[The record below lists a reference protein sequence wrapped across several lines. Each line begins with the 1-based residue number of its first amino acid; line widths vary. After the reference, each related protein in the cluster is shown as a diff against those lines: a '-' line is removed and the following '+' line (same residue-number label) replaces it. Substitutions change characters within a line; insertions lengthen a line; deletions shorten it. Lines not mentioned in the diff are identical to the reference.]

1 MLDNVNIYFI
11 GSFPSI
17 AGISPARVGISPS
30 SPDAIENYHH
40 AHKGAKTL
48 RKNSPQGSPDAIENY
63 HQVRKNAANKKQ
75 TEIKKPRF
83 LGAKP
88 TRVLTCNA
96 YRCVVVASFVFP
108 KRFVSADLALLF
120 SGNPVADLGHFNSL
134 FF

>member
-1 MLDNVNIYFI
+1 MHSDSPVGLKLHCTTLSHDVNIYFV

-48 RKNSPQGSPDAIENY
+48 RKNSPHGSPDAIENY

-75 TEIKKPRF
+75 
-83 LGAKP
+83 
-88 TRVLTCNA
+88 
-96 YRCVVVASFVFP
+96 
-108 KRFVSADLALLF
+108 
-120 SGNPVADLGHFNSL
+120 SGNKKAPISRGKTY
-134 FF
+134 